1 MNTGLPRLPRI
12 LLLGHR
18 GQVGWELRRAL
29 APLGEVHA
37 WDHPELDLADGEMLE
52 RVVRQVAPAIIV
64 NAAAYTAVDRAESEP
79 ERARQVNALAPERLA
94 RLARD
99 TGTWLVH
106 YSTDYVYDGRQQRP
120 YVETDPT
127 GPLNTYGRTKL
138 EGDQAVQASGCA
150 HLIFRLCWVYGMRG
164 NNFLL
169 TMLRLARERETLRVV
184 ADQIGSPTWCRLIA
198 EATALAL
205 QQVLVQPDPERWSGV
220 YHLRCAG
227 ETSWYEFARRI
238 VETVPAGERK
248 CREVIPIRTE
258 EYPTPARRPAWSVL
272 SCEKLERTFGL
283 ALPHWETALRLA
295 LGGE

>member
-1 MNTGLPRLPRI
+1 MNPEKEGQLRI
-12 LLLGHR
+12 LLFGHR
-18 GQVGWELRRAL
+18 GQVGWELRRTL
-29 APLGEVHA
+29 APLGRVYAFDYPEV
-37 WDHPELDLADGEMLE
+37 DFADAAAVE
-52 RVVRQVAPAIIV
+52 RVVEEVAPSVIV

-79 ERARQVNALAPERLA
+79 ERAWQINAVAPGRLA
-94 RLARD
+94 RWAR
-99 TGTWLVH
+99 TRGAWLVH
-106 YSTDYVYDGRQQRP
+106 YSTDYVYDGNKRTP

-127 GPLNTYGRTKL
+127 APLNAYGRSKL
-138 EGDQAVQASGCA
+138 EGDRAVAASGCP

-184 ADQIGSPTWCRLIA
+184 SDQIGSPTWCRLIA

-205 QQVLVQPDPERWSGV
+205 QQVLNRPDPALWSGV

-238 VETVPAGERK
+238 VESVPEQERK
-248 CREVIPIRTE
+248 CREVVPIRSE
-258 EYPTPARRPAWSVL
+258 EYPAPARRPAWSVM

-283 ALPHWETALRLA
+283 VLPDWETALRLA
-295 LGGE
+295 LDRE

>member
-1 MNTGLPRLPRI
+1 MNMARSERPRI

-18 GQVGWELRRAL
+18 GQVGWELRRTL
-29 APLGEVHA
+29 APLGELHA
-37 WDHPELDLADGEMLE
+37 WDYPELDLADGQMLE
-52 RVVRQVAPAIIV
+52 RVVRQVGPAIIV

-79 ERARQVNALAPERLA
+79 ERARQINALAPERLA
-94 RLARD
+94 RLAGER
-99 TGTWLVH
+99 GAWLVH
-106 YSTDYVYDGRQQRP
+106 YSTDYVYDGKQQRP

-205 QQVLVQPDPERWSGV
+205 QQVLVTPEPARWSGV

-238 VETVPAGERK
+238 VETVPAGQRK

-295 LGGE
+295 LGDE